1 MDKNIKII
9 IFFILFLGGLYFY
22 VNYNNTKEGL
32 TTLNGE
38 NRCPNLLIQKG
49 VKFFLY
55 NSNIAEVPGVN
66 PIEFNNL
73 EEYIEFL
80 EWQRGAGIICP
91 VLYLQNTY
99 DAQGNRVYKVRPSV
113 TEQQGG
119 LPPVVPVP
127 LPTKFIN
134 VNNDPVYPGNLE
146 FNQAPYFTQTVIPSS
161 NNSENKITNNN
172 NNLLYSPDAMDPN
185 WGGADYTEA
194 LVNKGY
200 YSGDNVQIFIP

>member
-22 VNYNNTKEGL
+22 INYNNTKEGL

-99 DAQGNRVYKVRPSV
+99 DTQGNSVYKVRPGP
-113 TEQQGG
+113 TDLQGG
-119 LPPVVPVP
+119 LPPTIPTLP
-127 LPTKFIN
+127 NPTKLIDATQSDMPYNIN
-134 VNNDPVYPGNLE
+134 SVPAHDQTSFYQGTTTPLDQMNIEPRQIASQVRTDLLDDPWP
-146 FNQAPYFTQTVIPSS
+146 APTRTFFV
-161 NNSENKITNNN
+161 
-172 NNLLYSPDAMDPN
+172 A
-185 WGGADYTEA
+185 AEA
-194 LVNKGY
+194 PATR
-200 YSGDNVQIFIP
+200 S